1 MFNSQYNRDKYM
13 AYFERCKDKYLTAI
27 VIYSAVILAEILLLI
42 FLKGMDRKGVIISVA
57 ILVIILLSIHLIAN
71 IVRFYDVWGLGSEG
85 YSFKQTEIVVDRIKD
100 KEVNSIFCIIYI
112 ESIGVKLEIGKKY
125 KISYLHKSLGKYI
138 VDVEEIEEDKGNE

>member
-1 MFNSQYNRDKYM
+1 MFNSQYNRDRYM
-13 AYFERCKDKYLTAI
+13 AYFERCKDKYLSAI
-27 VIYSAVILAEILLLI
+27 VMYSAVILAEILLLI
-42 FLKGMDRKGVIISVA
+42 FLRGMYRKGVIIPVA
-57 ILVIILLSIHLIAN
+57 ILVILLLSIQLIAN
-71 IVRFYDVWGLGSEG
+71 IVRFYDVWRLGSEG

>member
-13 AYFERCKDKYLTAI
+13 AYFERCKDKYLSAI
-27 VIYSAVILAEILLLI
+27 LMYSVVILAEILLLI
-42 FLKGMDRKGVIISVA
+42 FLRGMYRKGVIIPVA
-57 ILVIILLSIHLIAN
+57 VLVIILLSIHLIAN

-85 YSFKQTEIVVDRIKD
+85 YSFKQTEIVVDRIKN

-138 VDVEEIEEDKGNE
+138 VDAEEIEEDKENE